1 MNFPGFSW
9 IFLDFHGFS
18 WIFMDFHGFPGFFH
32 EKKMPKYYIFFFHG
46 KLQKSWKIFIIN
58 VRI

>member
-9 IFLDFHGFS
+9 IFMDFHGFP
-18 WIFMDFHGFPGFFH
+18 GFPGFFH

-46 KLQKSWKIFIIN
+46 KLQVVEWKITKVMENIYYKC
-58 VRI
+58 